1 MEGGFLNHW
10 EATIPIPGCRVTLEC
25 LGVCTVQLRD
35 DGLIGAN
42 EVFFDRSELL
52 AALRRARR

>member
-10 EATIPIPGCRVTLEC
+10 EATIPVAETVVRCA
-25 LGVCTVQLRD
+25 GVCTVELRE
-35 DGLIGAN
+35 GLISRH

-52 AALRRARR
+52 AAQASGR